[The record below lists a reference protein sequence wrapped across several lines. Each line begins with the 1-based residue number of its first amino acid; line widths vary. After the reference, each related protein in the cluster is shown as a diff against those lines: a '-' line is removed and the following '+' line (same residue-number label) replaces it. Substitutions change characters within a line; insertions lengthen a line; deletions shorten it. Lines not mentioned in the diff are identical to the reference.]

1 MTAPLTRGALGA
13 PAPVQPTKFS
23 ERMCNMWTKRYIFKP
38 TKEEYFK
45 TKHPV
50 AISSMLVPMLLY
62 YLIITFGGADRYNW
76 WIMVGFVG
84 CLILGVGLGYA
95 FAVKVK
101 IYPKI
106 LLPILCLLLGAAL
119 IAVSLFILFWC

>member
-1 MTAPLTRGALGA
+1 
-13 PAPVQPTKFS
+13 
-23 ERMCNMWTKRYIFKP
+23 MWTKRYILKP

-45 TKHPV
+45 TKHPI
-50 AISSMLVPMLLY
+50 ATSSMLAPMLLY
-62 YLIITFGGADRYNW
+62 CLIITFGGADRYNW

-84 CLILGVGLGYA
+84 CLILGVGLGYT

-101 IYPKI
+101 IYQKI